1 MKIQKLSPSSKEC
14 NMANTEDFKQFSYLS
29 SLINIISKDQIN
41 FNIDNKATTAYFDLN
56 NKVISLPE
64 YVFKLKDVIVN
75 ERLICHEVAH
85 ALYTKKDIFSQ
96 EKKISKMLINL
107 VEDIRIENLF
117 KDNFIGCGK
126 LFSEGWIRF
135 DKLVDNH
142 FYNRKNIN
150 ENLFINRMNDYFKSN
165 YFQVCKFNDKEQV
178 IIDKLKELK
187 NDDDV
192 IPLVKEII
200 KLIKQS
206 KEQEQTEEQE
216 KKSEKVDG
224 QSEINESSENDG
236 KEGNAKDDSISE
248 QELSD
253 DEMEE
258 LSDEI
263 MEESKLKNEEEFIE
277 KLKKEYDRNTI
288 RTMIPSDVLIIT
300 EKQLW
305 KEIPDLKFMEKGSIE
320 TFEII
325 EKNAAVIS
333 AEFNR
338 KKSSKNYR
346 NLSRVK
352 TGSLDLSKIG
362 KAYTSQEIFSFSKK
376 VKNQKN
382 HEVVILLDWSS
393 SISHMIEE
401 LVIQACT
408 LYYFCYRNN
417 IKCTIYAFSNNPTMY
432 EKFFVKDTNFDLNK
446 SGEQQRQEVYKR
458 HLDKFGLN
466 ETSIFKCYPFA
477 LLELLGPNSAFT
489 KERLLKLLN
498 LSKVMTH
505 RNSFYIPDY
514 HNVSSQLRFMKL
526 SGTPLFASLLK
537 MGNLLKAKSSK
548 DKILNL
554 ICISDGQS
562 DDIGL
567 SSATTQTNKNY
578 KDINLSD
585 GQSDDI
591 ALSSDTTILDLQT
604 NKIYKDINLSDEAS
618 TMNFLCERLYSMI
631 PNLKCNHIHVGE
643 TPLGCF
649 SSNGFL
655 DSLSND
661 QMKEHKSNLLSK
673 LKSNGMAFIKF
684 RNFNSIMFVQDVSS
698 DDKTRLL
705 NDNTKVQSKNTSI
718 NILKK
723 LNSSLS
729 QIIYK
734 KIAEFIA

>member
-1 MKIQKLSPSSKEC
+1 M
-14 NMANTEDFKQFSYLS
+14 NNTEDFKQFSYLS

-41 FNIDNKATTAYFDLN
+41 FNIDNKADTAYFDLK

-64 YVFKLKDVIVN
+64 YVFNSKDVIVN

-85 ALYTKKDIFSQ
+85 ALYTKKDLFTQ

-107 VEDIRIENLF
+107 VEDIRIENIF
-117 KDNFIGCGK
+117 KENFIGCGK
-126 LFSEGWIRF
+126 LFSEGYIRF
-135 DKLVDNH
+135 QKIVDNH
-142 FYNRKNIN
+142 LYNQKKNN

-165 YFQVCKFNDKEQV
+165 YFHISQFNNKEQI
-178 IIDKLKELK
+178 IIDKLKVLK
-187 NDDDV
+187 NDEDV
-192 IPLVKEII
+192 IPIVKEII
-200 KLIKQS
+200 KLIKES
-206 KEQEQTEEQE
+206 KEIENNDDEDD
-216 KKSEKVDG
+216 KKCPSDNDDG
-224 QSEINESSENDG
+224 NFDNSNGLDMP
-236 KEGNAKDDSISE
+236 DDS
-248 QELSD
+248 SD
-253 DEMEE
+253 DFEESEDEDENNNKSKNVTDELTDEEMEL
-258 LSDEI
+258 LSEEI
-263 MEESKLKNEEEFIE
+263 MSESKLKDEEEYIE
-277 KLKKEYDRNTI
+277 KLKKENNRNPI
-288 RTMIPSDVLIIT
+288 RTMIPSDILIVS

-305 KEIPDLKFMEKGSIE
+305 SEIPNLSFMEKESIK

-338 KKSSKNYR
+338 KKSSKNYQ
-346 NLSRVK
+346 NMSRVK
-352 TGSLDLSKIG
+352 TGTLDLSKIG

-393 SISHMIEE
+393 SISHMISE

-408 LYYFCYRNN
+408 LYYFCSKNN
-417 IKCTIYAFSNNPTMY
+417 IKCTIYAFSNNPIMY
-432 EKFFVKDTNFDLNK
+432 QKFFVKEINFDHNK
-446 SGEQQRQEVYKR
+446 SEKDFRQNIYKE

-466 ETSIFKCYPFA
+466 EASIFKSYPFA
-477 LLELLGPNSAFT
+477 LLEIMSPNSAFT

-498 LSKVMTH
+498 LAQVMNH
-505 RNSFYIPDY
+505 RNYLNIPNYNDVY
-514 HNVSSQLRFMKL
+514 HQLRFMEL
-526 SGTPLFASLLK
+526 SGTPLFSSLLK
-537 MGNLLKAKSSK
+537 IGNLLKTKSSK

-562 DDIGL
+562 DNIAL
-567 SSATTQTNKNY
+567 TNK
-578 KDINLSD
+578 
-585 GQSDDI
+585 
-591 ALSSDTTILDLQT
+591 TTILDLQT
-604 NKIYKDINLSDEAS
+604 NKIFKDINLADEAS
-618 TMNFLCERLYSMI
+618 AMNFLCERLSLMI
-631 PNLKCNHIHVGE
+631 PNLKCNHIHVGN

-655 DSLSND
+655 NSLSND
-661 QMKEHKSNLLSK
+661 QMKEHKTSLLAK
-673 LKSNGMAFIKF
+673 LKLTGMAFIKF

-698 DDKTRLL
+698 DEKIQLL